1 MVDVKIKVVYVSP
14 FSLEHLLALPSN
26 FSYYIK
32 EMINSGEF
40 DVILLNPQNYKGNLV
55 KRTWK
60 MARDIRIIDPDILYL
75 TLWLGFYNLI
85 FAKILGLIK
94 CKVVIWKYTY
104 CINSKNAILHLFY
117 KYIYWANIDR
127 VYMMFDNHTEDAVK
141 KKLLKV
147 NQVLTV
153 SRGADIEWYSKFF
166 IPSKSEEFSVIA
178 TGKDHR
184 DYFTLGKACEETKTQ
199 CHIITFK
206 HQSCLKAA
214 EQFKDSKYVHFTF
227 IENGYDISKYTS
239 VVEEVAK
246 ASVMAI
252 CCEKLPYGAGYTN
265 IVECLAFRIPI
276 IQTLNPDVHLDP
288 EKEGIGFSVQPYDVE
303 GWKEKITLLKSDKGI
318 RDKMAANIQ
327 RLLDGEYNSINTSA
341 FIMNDFKNMVVT
353 GHL

>member
-1 MVDVKIKVVYVSP
+1 MINKIIRVAFVSKFP
-14 FSLEHLLALPSN
+14 LNHLMALPSN

-32 EMINSGEF
+32 EMMATEGFE
-40 DVILLNPQNYKGNLV
+40 VILLNPHDYKGNIVL
-55 KRTWK
+55 KTLRIAK
-60 MARDIRIIDPDILYL
+60 EIRRQKIDILYM
-75 TLWLGFYNLI
+75 TLWSGYNNLVL
-85 FAKILGLIK
+85 AKILGLIR
-94 CKVVIWKYTY
+94 CKVAVWKFTY
-104 CINSKNAILHLFY
+104 CIDSKNPVLHLFY
-117 KYIYWANIDR
+117 KHIYWANIDR
-127 VYMMFDNHTEDAVK
+127 VYMMFDNHTDDAIN
-141 KKLLKV
+141 KKLLKN
-147 NQVLTV
+147 NQVMTV
-153 SRGADIEWYSKFF
+153 SRGADLGWYSKFF

-227 IENGYDISKYTS
+227 IENGYDVGKYTF

-288 EKEGIGFSVQPYDVE
+288 EKEGIGYSVQPYDVE

-318 RDKMAANIQ
+318 RDIMATNIQ
-327 RLLDGEYNSINTSA
+327 RLLEGEYNSINTAA
-341 FIMNDFKNMVVT
+341 FIMNDFKNMVGT
-353 GHL
+353 GLL